1 MIGLQNFIWWILAQE
16 PSGKISQNLA
26 PYALVLGILILT
38 AFMLISAR
46 RKIRRS
52 RERDGLTVQER
63 IQEQTRG
70 RDVCNQIGE
79 LMAELADLSRQ
90 INGQMDM
97 RLTKMDLLL
106 HQADQKM
113 EALQHLME
121 GQTNLKNPTAA
132 KHTSPPISSSPPV
145 EFKPQP
151 LPEKGKNNDPLVE
164 EVLKLKNMGM
174 SSVAIAQQLERPVG
188 EIELMLAIR
197 RKI

>member
-1 MIGLQNFIWWILAQE
+1 MIGLQNFSWWILALE

-52 RERDGLTVQER
+52 KERDGLTVQER
-63 IQEQTRG
+63 IQQQTRG

-106 HQADQKM
+106 HQADQKI
-113 EALQHLME
+113 EALQHLTE
-121 GQTNLKNPTAA
+121 GQPNFKNPTTA
-132 KHTSPPISSSPPV
+132 KLAPPPVSSSPPV

-164 EVLKLKNMGM
+164 EVLKLKSMGM

-197 RKI
+197 RKT

>member
-1 MIGLQNFIWWILAQE
+1 MIGLQNFIWWILAEQ
-16 PSGKISQNLA
+16 PTGKISQNLA

-52 RERDGLTVQER
+52 RARDGLTVQER

-106 HQADQKM
+106 HQADQKI
-113 EALQHLME
+113 EVLQHLTE
-121 GQTNLKNPTAA
+121 GQTNFKNPTAA
-132 KHTSPPISSSPPV
+132 KPAYPPVSSSPPV
-145 EFKPQP
+145 EFNPQP

-174 SSVAIAQQLERPVG
+174 TSVAIAQQLERPVG